1 MRVLVD
7 TSVWADFFNDHPSR
21 ERAALSELL
30 RSDHDAC
37 TCGVIV
43 AEVFQGLR
51 RQRGRAAIERSFRD
65 MILLEAEGIE
75 TYLRAAALFRE
86 LRSRG
91 HTIRSTI
98 DCLIAVL
105 ADEGGCA
112 LLARDRDLSAILES
126 GLVDV
131 RSWPAS

>member
-1 MRVLVD
+1 M
-7 TSVWADFFNDHPSR
+7 
-21 ERAALSELL
+21 
-30 RSDHDAC
+30 
-37 TCGVIV
+37 
-43 AEVFQGLR
+43 
-51 RQRGRAAIERSFRD
+51 AAIERSFRD

-75 TYLRAAALFRE
+75 TYLRTAALFRE